1 MSGKLTEK
9 TSAWRKGSSNTVTPN
24 KQTAHTT
31 VNNEGRWL
39 HTKPNDE
46 LKTGIFFTVKAN

>member
-9 TSAWRKGSSNTVTPN
+9 TSAWRKGSSNTVKPN
-24 KQTAHTT
+24 KQTAHTA
-31 VNNEGRWL
+31 VNSEGRWL

-46 LKTGIFFTVKAN
+46 LKTGIFLFF